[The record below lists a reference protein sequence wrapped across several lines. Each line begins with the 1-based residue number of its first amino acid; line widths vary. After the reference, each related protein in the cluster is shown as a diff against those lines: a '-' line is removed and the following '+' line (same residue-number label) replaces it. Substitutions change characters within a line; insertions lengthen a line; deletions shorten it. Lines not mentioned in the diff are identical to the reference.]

1 MTADEEL
8 AGEAASRESKA
19 LAGAEAARRTE
30 EERLPFPLHAGRTVP
45 VGLDPSTVLYRMAA
59 ARARTADIRRRQY
72 EETGNPGRRQREIDL
87 CVETV
92 VLTQGALE
100 AWINWAHLTSGVKPK
115 GTWIERWTKG
125 LHRIAEARGHTPSF
139 ALSDEHRR
147 FLQELGSWRNFL
159 LHGDA
164 SSRVRLL
171 ERTGGVELSDLLTAD
186 YAAEVIRGADSVFT
200 LGGAVTGIVAPYS
213 VLLSVASDEL
223 I

>member
-1 MTADEEL
+1 
-8 AGEAASRESKA
+8 
-19 LAGAEAARRTE
+19 
-30 EERLPFPLHAGRTVP
+30 
-45 VGLDPSTVLYRMAA
+45 MAT
-59 ARARTADIRRRQY
+59 ARARTAGIRRRQY
-72 EETGNPGRRQREIDL
+72 EETGKHERRLREIDL
-87 CVETV
+87 CVETL

-100 AWINWAHLTSGVKPK
+100 AWINWAHLASGVKPK

-125 LHRIAEARGHTPSF
+125 LGRIATARGHTPSS
-139 ALSDEHRR
+139 ALSNEQYR
-147 FLQELGSWRNFL
+147 FLEELGGWRNFL

-164 SSRVRLL
+164 RSRDRLL
-171 ERTGGVELSDLLTAD
+171 ECTAATDLSDLLTAD

>member
-1 MTADEEL
+1 MAADEEL

-30 EERLPFPLHAGRTVP
+30 ERLPFPLHAGRTVP
-45 VGLDPSTVLYRMAA
+45 VGLEPSTVLYRMAV
-59 ARARTADIRRRQY
+59 ARSRMADIRRGQH
-72 EETGNPGRRQREIDL
+72 EDTGNPERRRREIDL
-87 CVETV
+87 CVETL

-100 AWINWAHLTSGVKPK
+100 AWINWAHLASGVKPK
-115 GTWIERWTKG
+115 GMWIERWTKG
-125 LHRIAEARGHTPSF
+125 LHRIAEARGHAPSF

-164 SSRVRLL
+164 RSRVRQL
-171 ERTGGVELSDLLTAD
+171 ERTGGAELSDLLTAD

-213 VLLSVASDEL
+213 VLLWVAFDEL

>member
-1 MTADEEL
+1 MAADEEL
-8 AGEAASRESKA
+8 AGEAASREAKA
-19 LAGAEAARRTE
+19 LAGAAAAQRTE

-59 ARARTADIRRRQY
+59 ARARTAGIRRRQC
-72 EETGNPGRRQREIDL
+72 EETGKHERRLREIDL
-87 CVETV
+87 CVETL

-100 AWINWAHLTSGVKPK
+100 AWINWAHLASGVKPK

-125 LHRIAEARGHTPSF
+125 LGRIATARGHTPSS
-139 ALSDEHRR
+139 ALSNEQHR
-147 FLQELGSWRNFL
+147 FLQELGRWRNFL

-164 SSRVRLL
+164 RARDRLL
-171 ERTGGVELSDLLTAD
+171 ECMAGTDLPDLLTAA